1 MDFELNEEQRL
12 MIHAVREFADGEIV
26 PRAREMDEEA
36 RIPQEI
42 LDQMTELGLFGA
54 VIPEAYGGTGLDT
67 LTYSGVIEELARA
80 CGGIS
85 IVLSVHCSVAAYP
98 LLRFGTEEQRQRLL
112 PEMAGGKIGAFCLSE
127 PDHGSDAGS
136 IQTSARKDGN
146 DYVLNGQKVF
156 VTNGKIG
163 SYYLVIARTDPEI
176 SPRHRGISA
185 FFVHRETPG
194 LTLGRKEEKM
204 GLRAS
209 DTMEVFFE
217 DCRVPAENLIGKEG
231 EGFKIAMM
239 SLDNGRIGVGSQA
252 LGIARAAFEEAVR
265 YAKERKQ
272 FGHPLVHF
280 QAIQNK
286 LADMGTRIKAA
297 RLLVQQAAWMK
308 DQNVP
313 FSCQAAMA
321 KVYASEMATWV
332 THQSAQIFGGY
343 GYMKEYPV
351 ERYYRDARVTE
362 IYEGTSEM
370 QRLVIAR
377 SLLHGNR

>member
-112 PEMAGGKIGAFCLSE
+112 PELAGGKIGAFCLSE

-146 DYVLNGQKVF
+146 DYLLNGQKVF
-156 VTNGKIG
+156 VTNGRIG
-163 SYYLVIARTDPEI
+163 SYYLVIARTDPEV

-185 FFVHRETPG
+185 FFVHRDTPG

-308 DQNVP
+308 DQSVP